1 MSLKLGALT
10 STLYYLPRGSPGF
23 WLSRHLA
30 GSSRVNA
37 ELALAS
43 ALPGTR
49 RLTWN
54 KSRDP
59 ECLFYKERRGTIAQ
73 FTSKGGGTDPGAG
86 GTCSGGHR
94 GRGGD
99 RNVRGGGVPLP
110 LSGIVKMASSGMPT
124 PRATSL
130 NFSSRLS
137 RSCGSR
143 PASGSQG
150 RCLEPQGP
158 GLPGPGIILPRDF
171 HFRDI

>member
-30 GSSRVNA
+30 GGSRVNA

-73 FTSKGGGTDPGAG
+73 VTSKGGGTDPGAG

-94 GRGGD
+94 GQGGD

-158 GLPGPGIILPRDF
+158 GLPRPCIILPRDF